1 MIDVDT
7 LYFSENCIKIIKI
20 SKKKGRLRSRRPTR
34 KIAPVFR
41 KYHNTLCC
49 PSKILYKHFFSI
61 SLGYKASVSPKRNW
75 KKLCWKFWTGITVK
89 KYDQSPTSRLARLE
103 NKYAGK
109 VCLKGLLIKIA
120 LSCHVQENEGIQWI
134 VTRKNMIYYGC
145 ESCKPPRHGKKRKWL
160 FRNDVNYPRESTN
173 TPKNPSRIIIII
185 IINNI
190 HNIVIFQGL
199 KKILKKRKKNGN
211 MFSRF
216 MSANAYVTGDRTCD
230 MCDVI
235 SLQHETEAVYIP
247 SRRDR

>member
-1 MIDVDT
+1 MAV
-7 LYFSENCIKIIKI
+7 NH
-20 SKKKGRLRSRRPTR
+20 
-34 KIAPVFR
+34 AN
-41 KYHNTLCC
+41 YH
-49 PSKILYKHFFSI
+49 
-61 SLGYKASVSPKRNW
+61 
-75 KKLCWKFWTGITVK
+75 
-89 KYDQSPTSRLARLE
+89 
-103 NKYAGK
+103 
-109 VCLKGLLIKIA
+109 
-120 LSCHVQENEGIQWI
+120 
-134 VTRKNMIYYGC
+134 VT
-145 ESCKPPRHGKKRKWL
+145 ERHGNRL

-173 TPKNPSRIIIII
+173 TPKNPSRIIII